1 MPRTAVIPIFSEES
15 LAINASVVSDP
26 IYLGK
31 CGPNSTFYGDFIAS
45 LPGRTSVRYTIA
57 NSPTDNFHA
66 PSLASPLCCAS
77 FLGGGGGGVNASR
90 DRFLLS
96 IMSSNWIQFKAKEQN
111 ASHTIFSMNLIVR
124 QD

>member
-1 MPRTAVIPIFSEES
+1 MPRTDVVSVFSNEAI
-15 LAINASVVSDP
+15 AINASVESDP

-31 CGPNSTFYGDFIAS
+31 CGPNTTFYGDFIAS
-45 LPGRTSVRYTIA
+45 LPGRTSVRYTLA
-57 NSPTDNFHA
+57 NTPSDTFHI

-77 FLGGGGGGVNASR
+77 FLGGGGTNASR

-96 IMSSNWIQFKAKEQN
+96 VMSTKWIKFKAKEQN
-111 ASHTIFSMNLIVR
+111 ASHTIFSMNLIIR